1 MERTLYAERLYALG
15 DFKNIKFSSALT
27 QIPEEIARNPEAI
40 NLLYVDMFIGMELAY
55 RRYYAMVESL
65 SRSNVQEVIESLK
78 TEQTRNFGELQ
89 SKFGAD
95 KAPELITTKKETD

>member
-15 DFKNIKFSSALT
+15 DFKNIKFSSTLS
-27 QIPEEIARNPEAI
+27 QIPEEVARNPHAI

-65 SRSNVQEVIESLK
+65 ARSNVQEVIESLK
-78 TEQTRNFGELQ
+78 TEQTKNYNELVAEL
-89 SKFGAD
+89 GAYQ
-95 KAPELITTKKETD
+95 KSEESTKEETN